1 MILEL
6 LDEAERAGARLEQA
20 CEVLGVEPRT
30 VQRWRRQGGGEDGRL
45 GPKSTPK
52 NALSAA
58 EQAEVVAVANRP
70 EHRDLSPKQI
80 VPRLA
85 DRGEYVASES
95 TFYRVL
101 RAQGQLTHRGR
112 ARAPRPRP
120 APSHVATAPN
130 RIWVWD
136 ITYLPTAVRGVFFYL
151 YLMVDLFS
159 RKVVGWRVHEVESM
173 ELSPELLEA
182 SLRSEGI
189 DGTGLVVHADNGGP
203 MKGSTMLATMQRLGV
218 VPSFSRPSVSDDN
231 AYAEAFFR
239 HLKYAPSYPRTPFA
253 TVDEARR
260 WVERFVGWYNEEPRP
275 SGIQFVTPSERH
287 RGQDGAVLAARRA
300 VYERARR
307 RHPERW
313 SGPVRDC
320 SPVGEVALVGGR
332 ATKKQASGS
341 QGAAATPSSSEPA
354 GVRSSRR
361 RRRPPLAREA
371 RPQRAQAGSR
381 AAEPARSAREPLTRP
396 SPLGAL
402 TSRGA
407 SAPLSRSIQPKRG
420 QV

>member
-1 MILEL
+1 MILGL
-6 LDEAERAGARLEQA
+6 LDEAEAAGARLERA

-30 VQRWRRQGGGEDGRL
+30 VQRWRLRGGGEDGRH
-45 GPKSTPK
+45 GPKGTPT

-58 EQAEVVAVANRP
+58 ERAEVLAVANAP

-80 VPRLA
+80 VPQLA
-85 DRGEYVASES
+85 DRGQYVASES

-101 RAQGQLTHRGR
+101 RAQGQLAHRGR
-112 ARAPRPRP
+112 ARPPRPRP

-159 RKVVGWRVHEVESM
+159 RKVVGWRVHEAESM
-173 ELSPELLEA
+173 ELSSELLEA
-182 SLRSEGI
+182 SLRAEGV

-231 AYAEAFFR
+231 AFAEAFFR

-253 TVDEARR
+253 SLAEARR
-260 WVERFVGWYNEEPRP
+260 WVERFVRWYNEEHRH

-287 RGQDGAVLAARRA
+287 RGEDGAVLAARQA

-320 SPVGEVALVGGR
+320 DPAGEVALVGGR
-332 ATKKQASGS
+332 ATKESGR
-341 QGAAATPSSSEPA
+341 GATTAPSSSEPA

-371 RPQRAQAGSR
+371 RPRRAQGGSR
-381 AAEPARSAREPLTRP
+381 AAEPARSAREPLTHP
-396 SPLGAL
+396 SPSGAL

-407 SAPLSRSIQPKRG
+407 SAPSSASIEPKQG
-420 QV
+420 HV